1 MLLDVSFHD
10 GCYARLQA
18 ELSNPGQ
25 VGYSNFHNGA
35 QLASRRLHERRKMG
49 VKGSDVLMK
58 YISVPWNLALRPLFA

>member
-1 MLLDVSFHD
+1 MYHFMMAVMHD
-10 GCYARLQA
+10 SRQN
-18 ELSNPGQ
+18 LSNPGQ
-25 VGYSNFHNGA
+25 VGCSNSHNGA